1 MLRKLVLTVGAVTM
15 AATIALSGGVA
26 ASAAVLD
33 TTTTEP
39 AAQEATVET
48 EASLPDIPATD
59 ETTPDAAPTEEA
71 APETPEQDAPAPEA
85 PETDAPDAIVEA
97 PETDAANDQVVAAA
111 EDDIAAAQSAG
122 ALWVSFNLDRL
133 ELAEGHV
140 RNTTR
145 GNPTAIPAQVTG
157 AANDVYHVTG
167 TYGEAGST
175 GLDLSTAYRIDQLG
189 APSGFWVAT
198 RVYESNNTYWGE
210 CTVFDGDPD
219 AGGQTATQFVCTPNY
234 TQGFPNAKIRFDISM
249 NRDAEAWGILKT
261 SGPVSLVQGTF
272 EPELPYHIDGT
283 HEVAANSSTSF
294 NVVLRRGDV
303 ALINGSAATT
313 AFVYRIADNGVP
325 TQFYIAGYIQTVRGA
340 SFSWNNTC
348 KVYDGDPR
356 TSAEP
361 IETQTPEQAS
371 PYDCKFLGGRE
382 LDYRGNHEFTFEV
395 VRRQMTV
402 VTNPLQQ
409 KTLLAAHCSGGDVSR
424 CGYALGSVTDM
435 VGKGRI
441 VSGPYNNTT
450 NTPTDSTYSV
460 SGTESVTFGGGME
473 YTFGFEYTTFF
484 GKVSGSVKASWNRST
499 TSSTTTVNSYKI
511 PIEPHSKGW
520 LEASPP
526 MVHTEGTIIVFDGSR
541 YYELPNVYADLPAS
555 DRQWE
560 YTVRNSPIVG
570 GGLGAGAPTDGGA
583 GVPLGSVTA
592 VTSTGASARS
602 LAATGATPDIA
613 LAVIGAAT
621 GLLGAGLLVVRRGV
635 VRRTRR
641 SGDAA

>member
-1 MLRKLVLTVGAVTM
+1 MLRKLVLAMGAVTM
-15 AATIALSGGVA
+15 ATTIALSGGVA

-39 AAQEATVET
+39 TAESGAAPGEAEAPTPDIPETAEPTAEATEAPTALET
-48 EASLPDIPATD
+48 EAG
-59 ETTPDAAPTEEA
+59 ETAPV
-71 APETPEQDAPAPEA
+71 
-85 PETDAPDAIVEA
+85 I
-97 PETDAANDQVVAAA
+97 AAA
-111 EDDIAAAQSAG
+111 EDDVLAAQSTG
-122 ALWVSFNLDRL
+122 AIFVSFNLDRL
-133 ELAEGHV
+133 QLAEGHV

-145 GNPTAIPAQVTG
+145 GNPTAVPAQISSSVT
-157 AANDVYHVTG
+157 DVYHVTG

-189 APSGFWVAT
+189 AASGFWVAT
-198 RVYESNNTYWGE
+198 RMYEWGSTYYGE

-219 AGGQTATQFVCTPNY
+219 AGGQPATQFVCSTNY

-283 HEVAANSSTSF
+283 PEVAANSSTSF

-424 CGYALGSVTDM
+424 CGYALGSVTDK

-570 GGLGAGAPTDGGA
+570 GGLGAEVPTDPATGL
-583 GVPLGSVTA
+583 PLGSVTA
-592 VTSTGASARS
+592 ATPTGQARA
-602 LAATGATPDIA
+602 LAATGSTPD
-613 LAVIGAAT
+613 LLLVGIGTTAA
-621 GLLGAGLLVVRRGV
+621 LLGAGFLVLRRSV
-635 VRRTRR
+635 TRR
-641 SGDAA
+641 ARRNGGAA